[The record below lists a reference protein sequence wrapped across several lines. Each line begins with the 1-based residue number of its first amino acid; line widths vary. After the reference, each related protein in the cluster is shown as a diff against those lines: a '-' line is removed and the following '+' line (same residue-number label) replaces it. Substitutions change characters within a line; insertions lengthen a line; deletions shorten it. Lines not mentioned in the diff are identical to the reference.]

1 MNFARAVLVLVDLL
15 HVMITVLV
23 IAGNHVVVTVL
34 FRATILHV
42 IHVSSTVV
50 WVGNIPA
57 VQVMVAVHVTEAL
70 PQVLAVVHVMEVHP
84 QAPEAAVVL
93 QTLAKVNVLDS
104 AKDVRMIVQGV
115 VQTTVK
121 QNVQMIARVT
131 VATAAQRRVQIIVR
145 VALPIV
151 RTIVG

>member
-34 FRATILHV
+34 FRTTILHV

-50 WVGNIPA
+50 WVENIQA

-70 PQVLAVVHVMEVHP
+70 SQVLAV
-84 QAPEAAVVL
+84 AVEVL
-93 QTLAKVNVLDS
+93 QILAKVNVSDS
-104 AKDVRMIVQGV
+104 AKVVRMIVLADA
-115 VQTTVK
+115 QTTVK
-121 QNVQMIARVT
+121 QNVQMTVRVT
-131 VATAAQRRVQIIVR
+131 AVETVQRPAQIIVR